1 MLVFVD
7 DIRIFSNCWLGMIS
21 AAPSLVQVESSTR
34 QRVTSL
40 TSSRQETN
48 VLPTTDHHNMVKLTE
63 EMIQARTR
71 VSDLSSVRKLSC
83 WGSNLDDVSVVRR
96 LRNVEMIALRFDDT
110 GYRQQ
115 DYFLQPEWY
124 RDALRLSILSQSS
137 RIIFTRE
144 SDLLPEGNL
153 VAERLVSPEEP
164 LAGGEPLC

>member
-1 MLVFVD
+1 M
-7 DIRIFSNCWLGMIS
+7 
-21 AAPSLVQVESSTR
+21 
-34 QRVTSL
+34 
-40 TSSRQETN
+40 
-48 VLPTTDHHNMVKLTE
+48 
-63 EMIQARTR
+63 
-71 VSDLSSVRKLSC
+71 
-83 WGSNLDDVSVVRR
+83 
-96 LRNVEMIALRFDDT
+96 EMIALRFDDT

-144 SDLLPEGNL
+144 SDLLTAGDL